1 MQISALCSASYFYC
15 TAGSRD
21 KSFRPTL
28 KQDILLYLFL
38 GFVIVINSIY
48 GILNQNRE
56 FFKYSLFW
64 LYNVCAIWTFRE
76 LCNLFG
82 AKFLRQLNYIV
93 KLNII
98 TQLLVYLSGHGRLFH
113 EYWGALRY
121 MGTFNDP
128 NQLAFFLFL
137 MILLAYLYS
146 CTAKD
151 KTFPVFYLLTVPVL
165 LATKST
171 GILLGFLSFTSLAIL
186 YVLYR
191 TVITLPYF

>member
-1 MQISALCSASYFYC
+1 M
-15 TAGSRD
+15 R
-21 KSFRPTL
+21 
-28 KQDILLYLFL
+28 YL
-38 GFVIVINSIY
+38 
-48 GILNQNRE
+48 
-56 FFKYSLFW
+56 
-64 LYNVCAIWTFRE
+64 TFRE

-137 MILLAYLYS
+137 MILFAYLYS

-191 TVITLPYF
+191 TVTHYHISKIMGNCHGTGCNLPWHLSH